1 MAGTAAPRL
10 IRQQRHRFAVEQLAK
25 GHPFTAVVAAVAD
38 EWGCS
43 RRRARDVVNQ
53 ALAELVDDT
62 EVTET
67 KQLMA
72 DNIRRLQRIA
82 MRAEQCGQYAA
93 AVGAVRS
100 LHEFCVEPKLHRMND
115 QSYGRSRPHA

>member
-1 MAGTAAPRL
+1 MAGKAAPRL

-25 GHPFTAVVAAVAD
+25 GQPFTTVVAAVAD

-62 EVTET
+62 EVTQT

-100 LHEFCVEPKLHRMND
+100 LHEFCVEPHL
-115 QSYGRSRPHA
+115 QQQARSRHG

>member
-1 MAGTAAPRL
+1 MAGKAAPRL

-25 GHPFTAVVAAVAD
+25 GQPFTAVVAAVAD

-67 KQLMA
+67 RQLMA

-82 MRAEQCGQYAA
+82 MKAEQCGQYAA

-100 LHEFCVEPKLHRMND
+100 LHEFCVEPHW
-115 QSYGRSRPHA
+115 QSLQTQARRPHHA